1 MVIFWNLKIK
11 LKWKSKLKEL
21 KAKYV
26 IIYGPN
32 KKYTK
37 LKKKREGKFSFIL
50 WTIMRCNLVSNLFIY
65 LVIYLKEPLLQNNSL
80 LNKVSLIL

>member
-37 LKKKREGKFSFIL
+37 LR
-50 WTIMRCNLVSNLFIY
+50 R
-65 LVIYLKEPLLQNNSL
+65 KE
-80 LNKVSLIL
+80 KVSFPLFYEQ